1 MDFADP
7 RLPRVR
13 RIAWALAALSLLV
26 VLVSAYIRLGGAGLG
41 CAAWPECYGQ
51 LLAGAPHP
59 HTGWVRILHRT
70 AASAALLLGFWLAW
84 QCTRP
89 VPLRPLSGHASALLA
104 VMILLTVVG
113 LFSADPHRVWAG
125 FINMLGGLLLVLISW
140 RIAALAGGKSPAPA
154 ARVDGA
160 LRLGLVLLAAAM
172 ALGAMIGARY
182 AALACPTTPSCA
194 GTWWPAGA
202 GLAALN
208 PVAMVAAPLAA
219 GDAGGV
225 ALHLLHRYAALAALL
240 LLGLAALRG
249 LGQPSARGA
258 ALTVLAL
265 VVVEFALG
273 GLTVASGFSL
283 GLAVA
288 HSVGAALLLVAGVRY
303 AGRLPASG

>member
-7 RLPRVR
+7 RLPRAQ
-13 RIAWALAALSLLV
+13 RIAWTLTALSLLV
-26 VLVSAYIRLGGAGLG
+26 VLLSAYIRLGGAGLG

-59 HTGWVRILHRT
+59 HTGWVRIVHRV
-70 AASAALLLGFWLAW
+70 AASAALLLGFALAW

-89 VPLRPLSGHASALLA
+89 APLRPLSGHVAALLG
-104 VMILLTVVG
+104 VMIVLTVVG

-140 RIAALAGGKSPAPA
+140 RIAALASGEAAPGGRA
-154 ARVDGA
+154 DGA
-160 LRLGLVLLAAAM
+160 LHLGLVLLAAAM

-194 GTWWPAGA
+194 GTWWPAAA

-208 PVAMVAAPLAA
+208 PLATVAAPLPA

-240 LLGLAALRG
+240 LVGFAALRALAKPAARAAALAAL
-249 LGQPSARGA
+249 
-258 ALTVLAL
+258 ALT
-265 VVVEFALG
+265 VVEFALG
-273 GLTVASGFSL
+273 SLTVASGFSH

-288 HSVGAALLLVAGVRY
+288 HSVGAALLLVAGVHL
-303 AGRLPASG
+303 AGRMKAA